1 MQKCGIKSVLEEEM
15 SKRKKLFLII
25 FSILAS
31 IGLLIGIFVLYC
43 NLKVKSDVKDR
54 ILTLDAVGSGYDC
67 ILVFGCGVR
76 EDGSPSLMLRDRLDT
91 AVLLYEIGASEYILC
106 SGDNGK
112 IDYNE
117 VAVMKE
123 YLVEKGVP
131 KDAIYL
137 DHAGFSTYES
147 ACRAKEIFCLDKVVA
162 VTQTYHMYRALYD
175 LLDKNVDAVGV
186 PCADVTYG
194 GQTLRDL
201 RELVARTKD
210 YLFCLF
216 DPAPTYLGEKIE
228 IGVK

>member
-1 MQKCGIKSVLEEEM
+1 M
-15 SKRKKLFLII
+15 SKRKKIFLIV
-25 FSILAS
+25 FSVLAS
-31 IGLLIGIFVLYC
+31 IGLLVGVFVLYC
-43 NLKVKSDVKDR
+43 NLKVKSDVNDR
-54 ILTLDAVGSGYDC
+54 ILTLDTVGDGYDC
-67 ILVFGCGVR
+67 ILVFGCGIR
-76 EDGSPSLMLRDRLDT
+76 KDGSPSLMLKDRLDM
-91 AVLLYEIGASEYILC
+91 AVVLYECGVSDYILC

-123 YLVEKGVP
+123 YLIEKGVP

-147 ACRAKEIFCLDKVVA
+147 ACRAREVFDLEKIVA

-175 LLDKNVDAVGV
+175 LIDKKIDAVGV
-186 PCADVTYG
+186 PCADIEYG
-194 GQTLRDL
+194 GQII
-201 RELVARTKD
+201 REWREVVAITKD

-228 IGVK
+228 IGAK